1 MSGLL
6 HRLAFWRAA
15 FAVALGGLAATS
27 AFSAAGARDFRAA
40 DTQTADYPT
49 VQAVEFMSRLVAERT
64 QGRYRIVVFHS
75 RQLGEEK
82 ETIEQTR
89 VGAID
94 INRISAAP
102 LSALTPE
109 IEVLGLPFLFRST
122 EHMWAALHGEIGA
135 QILDSL
141 RPHGL
146 IGLTFY
152 ESGARSIYN
161 SVRPIRTPEDAKGLR
176 IRVQQSELQKAMIR
190 AIGAEPI
197 ALAYGQVMTGLS
209 TGILDGA
216 ENNWPSYVTTNH
228 YKVARHYTL
237 TEHTMIPEVLV
248 MSRKAW
254 EALSAEDQKIFRD
267 TARESSNYM
276 NLQWRAWEER
286 AREEAR
292 SAGNH
297 LIEDVD
303 RRPFEAAMKPI
314 YDEAM
319 RDPRVRELVEKIR
332 ALK

>member
-1 MSGLL
+1 MFHAL
-6 HRLAFWRAA
+6 RKLACRCAA
-15 FAVALGGLAATS
+15 IAVAFGGLIASS
-27 AFSAAGARDFRAA
+27 ASGREFRAA
-40 DTQTADYPT
+40 DTQVADYPT

-64 QGRYRIVVFHS
+64 QGRHRIVVFHS

-94 INRISAAP
+94 IDRINAAP

-109 IEVLGLPFLFRST
+109 IEVLGLPFLFRSN
-122 EHMWAALHGEIGA
+122 EHMWSVLHGEIGNE
-135 QILDSL
+135 ILASL
-141 RPHGL
+141 KSHGL
-146 IGLTFY
+146 VGLTYY

-161 SVRPIRTPEDAKGLR
+161 SVRPIRTLADAKGLR

-197 ALAYGQVMTGLS
+197 ALSYGQVMTGLS

-254 EALSAEDQKIFRD
+254 DALSPEDQKIFKD
-267 TARESSNYM
+267 AARESSNYM

-292 SAGNH
+292 SAGNQIIE
-297 LIEDVD
+297 LID
-303 RRPFEAAMKPI
+303 RAPFEAAMKPI

-319 RDPRVRELVEKIR
+319 RNPRVRELVERIR
-332 ALK
+332 AVK

>member
-1 MSGLL
+1 MGKALDM
-6 HRLAFWRAA
+6 LACWRAA
-15 FAVALGGLAATS
+15 VAVALCGLALCGLAVE
-27 AFSAAGARDFRAA
+27 AGARDFRAA

-49 VQAVEFMSRLVAERT
+49 VQAVEYMSRVVADRT

-94 INRISAAP
+94 INRINAAP

-109 IEVLGLPFLFRST
+109 IETLGLPFLFRSN
-122 EHMWAALHGEIGA
+122 EHMWAVLHGEIGDE
-135 QILDSL
+135 ILASL

-146 IGLTFY
+146 VGLTFY

-161 SVRPIRTPEDAKGLR
+161 SVRPIRTPADAKGLR

-209 TGILDGA
+209 TSIIDGA

-237 TEHTMIPEVLV
+237 TEHSMIPEVLV

-254 EALSAEDQKIFRD
+254 DALSPEDQKAFREA
-267 TARESSNYM
+267 ARESSNYM

-292 SAGNH
+292 SAGNSI
-297 LIEDVD
+297 IEDVD

-319 RDPRVRELVEKIR
+319 RDPRIRELVEKIR
-332 ALK
+332 AVK